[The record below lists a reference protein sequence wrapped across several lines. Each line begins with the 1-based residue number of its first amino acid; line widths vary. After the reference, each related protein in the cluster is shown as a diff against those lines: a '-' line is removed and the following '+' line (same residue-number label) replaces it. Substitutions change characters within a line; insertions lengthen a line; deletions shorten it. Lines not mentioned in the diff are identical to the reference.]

1 MARVRL
7 VEPSGFTKISSLGVE
22 EQRVNVIA
30 DLVDPLPSEELL
42 GDAFRVE
49 AGIVIW
55 EEDDVVKVPAGALF
69 RSGEGWN
76 VFAMQGG
83 RAIRQ
88 TVEVGKNNGRDAQ
101 VLSGLKP
108 DDVVIVFPSDEVQNG
123 VRVQSIR

>member
-76 VFAMQGG
+76 VFVMQGG